1 LIAGCISSIVKKEGT
16 TTYPLSKNW
25 STCGEGK
32 GMRIKHGIGEQGKKR
47 RSCIPIT
54 KEDNTELL
62 KSKHGLANYRG
73 LPTLLPSGAE
83 VTVITQRVNLLYKR

>member
-1 LIAGCISSIVKKEGT
+1 
-16 TTYPLSKNW
+16 
-25 STCGEGK
+25 
-32 GMRIKHGIGEQGKKR
+32 MRIKRGIEGEQGRKR

-62 KSKHGLANYRG
+62 KSKHSSANYQG

-83 VTVITQRVNLLYKR
+83 VTVITQRINLLCKQW